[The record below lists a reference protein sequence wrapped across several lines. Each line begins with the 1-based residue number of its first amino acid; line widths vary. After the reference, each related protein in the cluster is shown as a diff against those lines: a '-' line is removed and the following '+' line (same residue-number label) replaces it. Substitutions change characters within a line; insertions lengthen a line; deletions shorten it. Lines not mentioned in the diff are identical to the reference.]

1 MEVFVMA
8 INERNGLLFFDF
20 RYRSVRC
27 REYTK
32 LPDSSANRKGMQ
44 KVMEKIEAEIILD
57 TFSYATYFPN
67 SKRAPLFAKTD
78 VKTTVVSGALTYSK
92 FSETWF
98 AENKVLWRN
107 SHAST
112 VRSTIDLHLVPWFG
126 KISVADVTKEE
137 TLKMRSHIAT
147 LKGRGNNK
155 LAPKTVNRIMQIH
168 SQIMGEAAERYD
180 FTDPTE
186 RIKRIKQQRVDI
198 SPLSL
203 EEAQLVINTVRS
215 DFRDYMIVRLFTGM
229 RTGEIHGLQWKYIDF
244 DRRQILIRRALVR
257 DQLEYT
263 KTDGSQREIDMSN
276 IVYDALKRQEKST
289 REYSDFVFCNSEGQ
303 PLDLNN
309 VTNRVWYPLLANLG
323 LEKRRPYQTR
333 HSAATIWLGAGENPE
348 WVARQLGHTNTEM
361 LFKTYSRFIPN
372 LTRKDGAAMNSL
384 LISKIAVNTAN
395 ISKRSLSVEQSRSPM
410 SEGVTQ

>member
-1 MEVFVMA
+1 MA

-20 RYRSVRC
+20 RYQGVRC

-32 LPDSSANRKGMQ
+32 LPDNSANRKGMQ
-44 KVMEKIEAEIILD
+44 RVMEKIEAEIILD

-67 SKRAPLFAKTD
+67 SKRALLCAKTE
-78 VKTTVVSGALTYSK
+78 VKTIVVSGTPAYSK

-126 KISVADVTKEE
+126 ETSVADVTKEE

-168 SQIMGEAAERYD
+168 SQIMGEASERYG

-198 SPLSL
+198 CPLSL

-244 DRRQILIRRALVR
+244 ERRQILIRRALVR
-257 DQLEYT
+257 NQLEYT

-384 LISKIAVNTAN
+384 LISKIAVNTVN
-395 ISKRSLSVEQSRSPM
+395 TSKRLLSVEQSRSPM